1 MGGVFTATGGEQR
14 ARSIRL
20 GRRAAFDLNGEP
32 LGEATGV
39 HGESSRHRREC
50 CSTLGIPA
58 RKGAWAPI
66 APCEG
71 VVQDP
76 QALLS
81 FAAVFSSSFSGLSE
95 VRSEAS

>member
-1 MGGVFTATGGEQR
+1 MKQR
-14 ARSIRL
+14 AST
-20 GRRAAFDLNGEP
+20 GRARGIAGKVAA
-32 LGEATGV
+32 
-39 HGESSRHRREC
+39 RI
-50 CSTLGIPA
+50 GIPA
-58 RKGAWAPI
+58 RKGARVPI
-66 APCEG
+66 ALCEG